1 MLPCMVHV
9 DLNPIRVDIAQIL
22 EKSDFTSIQLC
33 IKAAIKGE
41 QSTELLAFTGNEH
54 KQINTGICFSLQYY
68 LTLVDETGRVL
79 REDKRDTISSKV
91 ANILI
96 RLQISHKS

>member
-1 MLPCMVHV
+1 MC
-9 DLNPIRVDIAQIL
+9 N
-22 EKSDFTSIQLC
+22 
-33 IKAAIKGE
+33 
-41 QSTELLAFTGNEH
+41 